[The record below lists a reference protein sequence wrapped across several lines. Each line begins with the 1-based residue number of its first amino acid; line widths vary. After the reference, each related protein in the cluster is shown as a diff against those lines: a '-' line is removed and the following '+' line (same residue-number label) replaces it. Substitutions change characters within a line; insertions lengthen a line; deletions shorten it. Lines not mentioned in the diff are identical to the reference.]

1 MSNTVSLGE
10 TMGHS
15 DYNDKVVAQCI
26 KREAQLNMA
35 SDQQEISSQ
44 EELGYTQKSEVK
56 QRLESIEEV
65 TDQAKQ

>member
-1 MSNTVSLGE
+1 MAIGHTSLELSGKNRPEIEVLSQVYCDRWAKLPMSNTVSLGE

-35 SDQQEISSQ
+35 SD
-44 EELGYTQKSEVK
+44 
-56 QRLESIEEV
+56 
-65 TDQAKQ
+65 